1 MVMHTFEEQ
10 LAKQINIALKAKIEE
25 IASEHKKKVIAQ
37 LEEKITEVVA
47 GVAMRT
53 EEYINI
59 ERGNREMVVRIKLSK
74 D

>member
-1 MVMHTFEEQ
+1 MATHGFEEQ
-10 LAKQINIALKAKIEE
+10 LAKQVNIALKAKIEE
-25 IASEHKKKVIAQ
+25 IAAEHKKKVIAQ

-53 EEYINI
+53 EQYINI
-59 ERGNREMVVRIKLSK
+59 ERGNREMIIRIKLSK